1 MDLFNIH
8 NFFILFFIG
17 ATIGFLSGLLGKGGS
32 AISTPALQVF
42 GGVNAFA
49 ALSSPLPASLP
60 SAISASVAYRKEK
73 LIDFRVVKIILGLG
87 IPATL
92 LGAYYSDLFEGRI
105 LMLLTAIFLLFLGAS
120 FFIRISLFSS
130 KKENTS
136 ESRIPAKK
144 IISVALGVGFLSGLL
159 ANSGGALLGPLF
171 IRYFKMPI
179 KKALASS
186 LIAAA
191 GLAIPGTLAHWY
203 FGHIDWMIVFILSG
217 SSIPFS
223 FLGAKSAIKLDNN
236 LLEKAFGL
244 ILIAFGIF
252 DVFYNW

>member
-8 NFFILFFIG
+8 NFYILFFIG

-130 KKENTS
+130 KKGSPVTN
-136 ESRIPAKK
+136 IPVYKV
-144 IISVALGVGFLSGLL
+144 ISVALGVGFLSGLL

-171 IRYFKMPI
+171 IRYFKMPV

-203 FGHIDWMIVFILSG
+203 FGHIDWLIVLILSG

-236 LLEKAFGL
+236 ILEKAFGL
-244 ILIAFGIF
+244 ILIGFGIF